1 MTDDNTIFTRLLSEL
16 DVKHTRAFS
25 DDQFLSMPFQSL
37 FGLEKLLMEYGI
49 ESCCFKV
56 KSNAQLTTIPTPYL
70 TQTDDGIKVVSG
82 FSSGSV
88 SISDGKSV
96 TTMSVREFHNRCT
109 GIVMG
114 VYPTESAIEPHYTT
128 HMITEVGSTVKRWL
142 LPVILTLLFL
152 YLFVSRGLYSHIYTV
167 LLTVIDCLGLYFSY
181 LLILKQLRIHTRAAD
196 RVCGIIQKEGCN
208 KVLNTDASSFFGLF
222 HWCEVGFAYFSV
234 SLLIMLIFPGH
245 IPQLA
250 LINLCCL
257 PFTFWSIW
265 YQHFRAKAWCT
276 LCVSIQ
282 GLLWLQFL
290 CYLTG
295 GVYQHV
301 LPLTWGI
308 IMTGCCYIVALLLLN
323 RFLPQPKDDDTEP

>member
-1 MTDDNTIFTRLLSEL
+1 MTDNSTIFTLLLSEL
-16 DVKHTRAFS
+16 AVKHTGTFS
-25 DDQFLSMPFQSL
+25 NDKFRSMPFKSL
-37 FGLEKLLMEYGI
+37 FGLEKLLQEYGI

-56 KSNAQLTTIPTPYL
+56 KSKEQLATIPTPYL
-70 TQTDDGIKVVSG
+70 AQTDDGIKVVSG
-82 FSSGSV
+82 FSSDSV
-88 SISDGKSV
+88 SISDSESAV
-96 TTMSVREFHNRCT
+96 TLPIHEFYNRCT

-114 VYPTESAIEPHYTT
+114 VYPTESAIEPDYTS
-128 HMITEVGSTVKRWL
+128 HMITEIGNTGKRWL
-142 LPVILTLLFL
+142 LPGVMILLFL
-152 YLFVSRGLYSHIYTV
+152 YLFVTRGLYTHIYTV
-167 LLTVIDCLGLYFSY
+167 LLTAIDCLGLYFSY

-222 HWCEVGFAYFSV
+222 HWCEVGFAYFGV
-234 SLLIMLIFPGH
+234 SLLFMLIFPGH

-250 LINLCCL
+250 IINLCCL

-276 LCVSIQ
+276 LCVSVQ

-295 GVYQHV
+295 GVYQHA

-308 IMTGCCYIVALLLLN
+308 VITGCCYIVALLLLN
-323 RFLPQPKDDDTEP
+323 RFLPQPKDEDTES